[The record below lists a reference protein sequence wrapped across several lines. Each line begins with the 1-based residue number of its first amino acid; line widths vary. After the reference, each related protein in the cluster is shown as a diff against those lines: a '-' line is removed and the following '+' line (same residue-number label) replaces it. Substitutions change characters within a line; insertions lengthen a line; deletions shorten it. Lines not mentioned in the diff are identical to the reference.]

1 MCLIVRYST
10 SVPRTC
16 FTAFELS
23 KRLPLFPEAEHR
35 RFHRF
40 AQENSAIVL
49 ASMLACHT
57 FPGERIF
64 GCQPAVHV
72 L

>member
-1 MCLIVRYST
+1 MCLIVRYSW

-23 KRLPLFPEAEHR
+23 KRRPYFPEAEHR

-57 FPGERIF
+57 IPGERF
-64 GCQPAVHV
+64 VSAPRTVFS